1 MKFNCEK
8 NILTQAIQVAQ
19 RITPNKPVI
28 QALSG
33 LFLDINNNNCS
44 ITATDLEIS
53 VKYFFNPTIVEE
65 GKAVVLGRYLL
76 DIIKNLPDSSINIY
90 LKENN
95 LIIDNNKSK
104 FILNTIPPDEFP
116 KIQSEEDNVIKIEK
130 INSDI
135 FIKGVDQ
142 TIRASAK
149 DDSRPILTGV
159 FFKVEN
165 SYLEIAATDGYRLG
179 VFKIEDPAAPPMA
192 GIVIPNR
199 ALDELVKIKSNF
211 SLMDLAIVLS
221 ENHIKFIIKADGN
234 NIELN
239 SRLFEGNFPNYNQ
252 LIPEEFLYNIKV
264 NKNELFNTI
273 KRSSIVADGS
283 HVRLDVKDGMLEVSS
298 KSQGVGSSF
307 EKIAINTNI
316 NDYTITFNPT
326 FFLEG
331 LSVINGEE
339 VVIEFN
345 EPNKPAIIKSD
356 TDKNFFYMLMP
367 IRTS

>member
-1 MKFNCEK
+1 MKFKCEK
-8 NILTQAIQVAQ
+8 NILSQAIQITQ

-33 LFLDINNNNCS
+33 LYLDINNNNCS
-44 ITATDLEIS
+44 VTATDLEIS
-53 VKYFFNPTIVEE
+53 VRYTFNPTVIEE
-65 GKAVVLGRYLL
+65 GKAVVSGRYLL
-76 DIIKNLPDSSINIY
+76 DIIKNLPDSLIDIY
-90 LKENN
+90 VKENN
-95 LIIDNNKSK
+95 LIIDNNKSR

-116 KIQSEEDNVIKIEK
+116 KIQSTEENMVKIEK

-135 FIKGVDQ
+135 FIDGTDQ
-142 TIRASAK
+142 TIRATAK

-159 FFKVEN
+159 FFKIEN
-165 SYLEIAATDGYRLG
+165 GYLEIAATDGYRLG
-179 VFKIEDPAAPPMA
+179 VFKIKNPAAPPLA
-192 GIVIPNR
+192 GIVIPSR
-199 ALDELVKIKSNF
+199 ALDELMKIKNNF
-211 SLMDLAIVLS
+211 SSMDLEIVLS
-221 ENHIKFIIKADGN
+221 ENHIKFIITAEDN

-252 LIPEEFLYNIKV
+252 LIPDEFLYNIKV
-264 NKNELFNTI
+264 NKNELYNTI
-273 KRSSIVADGS
+273 KRSSIIADGS

-298 KSQGVGSSF
+298 KNQGVGSSF

-331 LSVINGEE
+331 LSVIKGEE
-339 VVIEFN
+339 VVVEFN
-345 EPNKPAIIKSD
+345 ESNKPAIIKSD

-367 IRTS
+367 IRTG